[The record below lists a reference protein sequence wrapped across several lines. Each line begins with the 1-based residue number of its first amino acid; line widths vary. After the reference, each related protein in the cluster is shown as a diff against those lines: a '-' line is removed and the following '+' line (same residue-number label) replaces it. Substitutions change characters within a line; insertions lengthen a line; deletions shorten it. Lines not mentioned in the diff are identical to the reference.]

1 MIGIIVAISMSAIG
15 CGKDV
20 TKLQAD
26 EAIQKYLESDSGDDL
41 LNKIKNKAV
50 IADFEGEEGTYEVS
64 LNVPDLD
71 TMTNIAKNDST
82 GFC

>member
-20 TKLQAD
+20 NKLQAD

-41 LNKIKNKAV
+41 LNKIKK
-50 IADFEGEEGTYEVS
+50 S
-64 LNVPDLD
+64 L
-71 TMTNIAKNDST
+71 
-82 GFC
+82 